1 MFVLHMNLQLK
12 TLVLPI
18 KLKLVFHQM
27 VKAEREH
34 FSQEGSLNLIL
45 LLLRQNKEERLSYM
59 SSQMFV

>member
-1 MFVLHMNLQLK
+1 
-12 TLVLPI
+12 
-18 KLKLVFHQM
+18 M

-59 SSQMFV
+59 SSQMFVWLELQ